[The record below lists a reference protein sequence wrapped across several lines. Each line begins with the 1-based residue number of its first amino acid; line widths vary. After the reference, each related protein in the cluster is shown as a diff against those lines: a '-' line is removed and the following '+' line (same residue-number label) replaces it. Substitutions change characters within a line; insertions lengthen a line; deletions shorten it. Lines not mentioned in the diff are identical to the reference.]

1 MGECITL
8 SHNNAV
14 HFNGVTVVIEVAFS
28 DARIVS
34 MRFRLARLVLQSEPA
49 FSLVRN
55 PYLMALVS
63 ETWAESQQLIVNGE
77 QSGL

>member
-34 MRFRLARLVLQSEPA
+34 MRFRLARLVSQSEPA
-49 FSLVRN
+49 FSLAARIPEPRHPTTCRAVLD
-55 PYLMALVS
+55 PFV
-63 ETWAESQQLIVNGE
+63 EG
-77 QSGL
+77 